1 MSYETVVEQVRT
13 LPEDCLEDLSKYI
26 QFLLYQYSLNKMN
39 NLTETDEEFN
49 AKMQNGYDDMLAGR
63 VKPLNEAFANIR
75 RLTCSVWTARLR

>member
-13 LPEDCLEDLSKYI
+13 LPEDCLEDLSKYM

-63 VKPLNEAFANIR
+63 VKPLNKAFTDIR
-75 RLTCSVWTARLR
+75 RRFS

>member
-13 LPEDCLEDLSKYI
+13 LPEDCLEDLSKYM

-39 NLTETDEEFN
+39 DLTETDEEFN

-63 VKPLNEAFANIR
+63 VKPLKETFTDIR
-75 RLTCSVWTARLR
+75 RRFS

>member
-39 NLTETDEEFN
+39 DLTETDEEFN

-63 VKPLNEAFANIR
+63 VKPLKEVFTDIRMRFA
-75 RLTCSVWTARLR
+75 

>member
-13 LPEDCLEDLSKYI
+13 LPEDCLEDLSKYM

-49 AKMQNGYDDMLAGR
+49 AKMQKGYDDMVSGR
-63 VKPLNEAFANIR
+63 VKPLRDAFTDIR
-75 RLTCSVWTARLR
+75 RRYSLFFSK